1 MRISSEYGIINH
13 RRMSPIPLYIPNITV
28 GYARSSR
35 CICLPP
41 SQFSGMKSFN
51 NQFQLS
57 VCSCT
62 VCRLSYYEAMQQGVE
77 TRDEWEIVTDL
88 MCVASCKLGHEQK
101 TSFHCLLWWLRA
113 SHSLPLITI
122 TDISVISIVP
132 QVCFCWL
139 CIQSLKPE
147 SVPPLATHCWAS

>member
-1 MRISSEYGIINH
+1 
-13 RRMSPIPLYIPNITV
+13 V